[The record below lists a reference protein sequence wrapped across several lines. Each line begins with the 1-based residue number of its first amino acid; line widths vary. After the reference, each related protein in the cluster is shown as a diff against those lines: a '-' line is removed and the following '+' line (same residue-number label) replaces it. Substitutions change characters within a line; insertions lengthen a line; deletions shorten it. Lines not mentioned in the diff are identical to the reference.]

1 MSARPLPDDSPTAA
15 QLAAAAPPLSPQA
28 RERLRRA
35 LMPTATGEQRS
46 RRKGAA

>member
-1 MSARPLPDDSPTAA
+1 VSARPLPDDSPTAA
-15 QLAAAAPPLSPQA
+15 QLAAAPPLSPQA